1 MRAGV
6 KRVAEQYIDLP
17 AIRRVT
23 AIWILLLLA
32 TASAAYAQTDTVTT
46 ATGETIIGEIIS
58 IEKDVLTI
66 STPYSDA
73 DFKIKWDQVV
83 SIDSPRQFLIET
95 FDGRRLSGALT
106 TAAGTKVVQ
115 VGTDTIGLGEV
126 SMLLPFERSFW
137 SRFET
142 AVDFGFSMTQANDAR
157 QLTIGGNM
165 LYRDANLIDTLLGNV
180 FKSSQ
185 SNAPETQRWN
195 LGNDFRYL
203 LGERWYANTTQDFL
217 NSDEQSLDLRTTI
230 GFGGG
235 RYLLRSPSQ
244 YLAVGGGLAWTRED
258 YTDPAIETQ
267 DSTEAYL
274 GTEFMTEKLRIADL
288 VTRFTYYPSLTIDDR
303 YRINYTFD
311 LDFNLPGDW
320 YIRTSLFENY
330 DSQPPAGLSKND
342 WGWSN
347 AFGFKF

>member
-1 MRAGV
+1 MRAVV
-6 KRVAEQYIDLP
+6 KRVAEQYVDLP
-17 AIRRVT
+17 AIGRVI
-23 AIWILLLLA
+23 AIWTLLLLA
-32 TASAAYAQTDTVTT
+32 TASAASAQTDTVTT
-46 ATGETIIGEIIS
+46 VTGETIIGEIVS

-83 SIDSPRQFLIET
+83 AIDSPRQFLIET
-95 FDGRRLSGALT
+95 FDGRRLSGSLR
-106 TAAGTKVVQ
+106 TAAGDKMVQ
-115 VGTDTIGLGEV
+115 VGADTIGLGEL
-126 SMLLPFERSFW
+126 SMLLPFERTFW

-142 AVDFGFSMTQANDAR
+142 AVDFGYSMTQANDAR

-165 LYRDANLIDTLLGNV
+165 LYRDANVIDTLLGNI

>member
-1 MRAGV
+1 M
-6 KRVAEQYIDLP
+6 
-17 AIRRVT
+17 
-23 AIWILLLLA
+23 
-32 TASAAYAQTDTVTT
+32 
-46 ATGETIIGEIIS
+46 
-58 IEKDVLTI
+58 
-66 STPYSDA
+66 
-73 DFKIKWDQVV
+73 
-83 SIDSPRQFLIET
+83 
-95 FDGRRLSGALT
+95 
-106 TAAGTKVVQ
+106 Q
-115 VGTDTIGLGEV
+115 VGGDTIGLAEV
-126 SMLLPFERSFW
+126 SVLQPFERSFW

-142 AVDFGFSMTQANDAR
+142 ALDFGYSMTQANEAK
-157 QLTIGGNM
+157 QLTIGGNL
-165 LYRDANLIDTLLGNV
+165 LYRDAHVVDTVLGNV

-203 LGERWYANTTQDFL
+203 LGDRWYANTTQDFL
-217 NSDEQSLDLRTTI
+217 NSDEQGLDLRTTI
-230 GFGGG
+230 GVGGG

-258 YTDPAIETQ
+258 YTDPAIETK

-274 GTEFMTEKLRIADL
+274 GTEFMTEKLKVADL

>member
-1 MRAGV
+1 
-6 KRVAEQYIDLP
+6 
-17 AIRRVT
+17 
-23 AIWILLLLA
+23 
-32 TASAAYAQTDTVTT
+32 
-46 ATGETIIGEIIS
+46 
-58 IEKDVLTI
+58 
-66 STPYSDA
+66 
-73 DFKIKWDQVV
+73 
-83 SIDSPRQFLIET
+83 
-95 FDGRRLSGALT
+95 
-106 TAAGTKVVQ
+106 
-115 VGTDTIGLGEV
+115 
-126 SMLLPFERSFW
+126 
-137 SRFET
+137 
-142 AVDFGFSMTQANDAR
+142 MTQANEAK

-165 LYRDANLIDTLLGNV
+165 LYRDDNVIDTLLGNI

-203 LGERWYANTTQDFL
+203 LGDRWYANTTQDFL